1 MIRIVKTHTFSM
13 IRSFFGCFPLF
24 PSTQLNA
31 IKNASY
37 GYGLRYYY
45 YFCGYNLQY
54 SSKSYGCRRDQTG
67 AVWRER
73 L

>member
-1 MIRIVKTHTFSM
+1 M

-37 GYGLRYYY
+37 GYGLSFTDRSVGETAV
-45 YFCGYNLQY
+45 FIIVDY
-54 SSKSYGCRRDQTG
+54 SIKLSLSS
-67 AVWRER
+67 E
-73 L
+73 

>member
-1 MIRIVKTHTFSM
+1 MILIVKSHTFSM

-37 GYGLRYYY
+37 GYGLR
-45 YFCGYNLQY
+45 LI
-54 SSKSYGCRRDQTG
+54 
-67 AVWRER
+67 E
-73 L
+73 

>member
-1 MIRIVKTHTFSM
+1 MIPIVKSHTFSM

-37 GYGLRYYY
+37 GYGLR
-45 YFCGYNLQY
+45 FTDRSVGVTAVFIVVDY
-54 SSKSYGCRRDQTG
+54 SIKLSLSS
-67 AVWRER
+67 E
-73 L
+73 

>member
-1 MIRIVKTHTFSM
+1 MILIVKFHTFSM

-37 GYGLRYYY
+37 GYGLR
-45 YFCGYNLQY
+45 FTDRSVGETAVFIIVDY
-54 SSKSYGCRRDQTG
+54 SIKLSLSS
-67 AVWRER
+67 E
-73 L
+73 

>member
-1 MIRIVKTHTFSM
+1 MIPIVKTHTFSM

-37 GYGLRYYY
+37 GYGLR
-45 YFCGYNLQY
+45 FTDRSVGETAVFIIVDY
-54 SSKSYGCRRDQTG
+54 SIKLSLSS
-67 AVWRER
+67 E
-73 L
+73 